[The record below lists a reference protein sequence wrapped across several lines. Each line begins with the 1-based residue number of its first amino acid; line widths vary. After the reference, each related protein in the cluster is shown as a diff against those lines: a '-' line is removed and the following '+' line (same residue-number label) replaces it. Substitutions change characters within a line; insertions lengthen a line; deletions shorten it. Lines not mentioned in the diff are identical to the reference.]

1 MPKPSAYPPL
11 DGLLDLACR
20 DGVDIRPTLLRVLT
34 DLYVQKPVHTTDEE
48 TQYAELALGLIA
60 TTDAP
65 TRAAVAATL
74 RGYAGR
80 APQAIL
86 DKLGLEAAKP
96 APRGQVQA
104 AAPARPQPQAEPARN
119 DLAELFMS
127 ATPDERRL
135 ILANLDIGDAVTAGP
150 AGASADVIAAL
161 ERAAMQRNTGAFAR
175 TLAGALG
182 IPPALAERITRD
194 ASGEPLVVAARAL
207 GMKAA
212 VLQRVLLF
220 LDPTIG
226 QSVARVFDLAQLF
239 DETTPQTAR
248 AMAAIWQGERKRAR
262 PAHESVYYDDERR
275 SARSAASTARY
286 RAPRESSA
294 PAARAR
300 NNKRD

>member
-20 DGVDIRPTLLRVLT
+20 DGVDIRPTLLRVIT
-34 DLYVQKPVHTTDEE
+34 DLYVQKPVHTADEE

-74 RGYAGR
+74 RGYTGR
-80 APQAIL
+80 APQAVL
-86 DKLGLEAAKP
+86 DQLGLEAAKP
-96 APRGQVQA
+96 AARAQT
-104 AAPARPQPQAEPARN
+104 APTVKPQPQPDPARN

-127 ATPDERRL
+127 ATPEERRL
-135 ILANLDIGDAVTAGP
+135 ILANLDIGEAVTAGP
-150 AGASADVIAAL
+150 AAASADAIAAL
-161 ERAAMQRNTGAFAR
+161 ERAALQRNTGAFAR
-175 TLAGALG
+175 TLATALG
-182 IPPALAERITRD
+182 IAPALAERITRD

-212 VLQRVLLF
+212 VLQRILLF
-220 LDPTIG
+220 LDPAIG

-248 AMAAIWQGERKRAR
+248 AMAAIWQGERKRTR
-262 PAHESVYYDDERR
+262 PAHEAMYYDDERR

-286 RAPRESSA
+286 RAPRESSS

-300 NNKRD
+300 NGNKRD